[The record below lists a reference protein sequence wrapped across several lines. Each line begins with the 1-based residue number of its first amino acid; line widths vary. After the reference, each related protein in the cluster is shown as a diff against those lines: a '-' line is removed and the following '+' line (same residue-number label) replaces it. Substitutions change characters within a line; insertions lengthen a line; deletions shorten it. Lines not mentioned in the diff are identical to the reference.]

1 MFERIKNLFGAK
13 PVTDFT
19 QLIRNGATILDVR
32 TKAEFETGH
41 IPGAINIPVDQL
53 SKNLATLTDKNK
65 PIITCCASGVRS
77 ATAQQ
82 LLTSKGFINVFNVGG
97 WVNLMHK
104 L

>member
-1 MFERIKNLFGAK
+1 MFERIRNLFGAN
-13 PVTDFT
+13 PVMDFT

-41 IPGAINIPVDQL
+41 IPGAINIPLDRL
-53 SKNLATLTDKNK
+53 SKNLGTLTDKNK
-65 PIITCCASGVRS
+65 PIITCCASGMRS
-77 ATAQQ
+77 ATAEQ
-82 LLTSKGFINVFNVGG
+82 LLTSKGFINVFNGGG